1 MQNSGTNVTTK
12 LGILKALEASP
23 PEMVIS
29 LLSQIT
35 DVVENTM
42 DGTSGALYAI
52 FLNNL
57 MHYFK
62 LRAREATSVDT
73 AFWTQALNSTLSSL
87 SKYTPAQ
94 VGDRT
99 MMDALIP
106 FTSELGASGDV
117 KQAAQV
123 AKEGALKTMSMRP
136 GLGRTVYIGNE
147 DMWMGTI
154 PDPGAW
160 GLSMFF
166 EGLAKG

>member
-1 MQNSGTNVTTK
+1 MLTVITK
-12 LGILKALEASP
+12 IGILYALTTSP
-23 PEMVIS
+23 PEDVIG
-29 LLSQIT
+29 LLSQVT
-35 DVVENTM
+35 DVVENSM

-57 MHYFK
+57 THYFK
-62 LRAREATSVDT
+62 LRTKEAISVDT
-73 AFWTQALNSTLSSL
+73 RFWTHALSSTLSSL

-99 MMDALIP
+99 MMDSLIP
-106 FTSELGASGDV
+106 FVLTLEASSDV
-117 KQAAQV
+117 KQAAQA

-147 DMWMGTI
+147 ERWMGKI

-160 GLSMFF
+160 GLKAFF
-166 EGLAKG
+166 EGLAE

>member
-1 MQNSGTNVTTK
+1 
-12 LGILKALEASP
+12 
-23 PEMVIS
+23 
-29 LLSQIT
+29 
-35 DVVENTM
+35 M

-57 MHYFK
+57 THYFK
-62 LRAREATSVDT
+62 LRTNESTSINAGFWIEALT
-73 AFWTQALNSTLSSL
+73 STLASL
-87 SKYTPAQ
+87 SKYTPAD

-106 FTSELGASGDV
+106 FVLALKTSGDL
-117 KQAAQV
+117 KQAAQA

-147 DMWMGTI
+147 DTWMGKI

-160 GLSMFF
+160 GLKVFF
-166 EGLAKG
+166 EGLAE